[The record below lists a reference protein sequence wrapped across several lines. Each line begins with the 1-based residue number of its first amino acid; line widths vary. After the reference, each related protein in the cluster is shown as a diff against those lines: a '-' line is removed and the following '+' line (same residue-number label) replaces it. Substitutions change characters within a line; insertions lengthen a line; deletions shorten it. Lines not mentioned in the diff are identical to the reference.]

1 MLPQDTSVNN
11 KRIAKNTML
20 LYVRMMFI
28 MAVQLYTSRVVLNT
42 LGVVDYGIYNVVG
55 GIVTM
60 FAFLNGAMVTST
72 QRYIT
77 FELGKGNIQRL
88 KEVFTTCVQIHLI
101 ISLIIVILGETAGLW
116 FLYEKMVIPADRF
129 SAAMW
134 VYQLSI
140 LTMCV
145 QVMSV
150 PYNSDIVAHEQMD
163 VFAAISVIEVVLK
176 LAVVY
181 MLVIGDFD
189 KLILYA
195 VLIAAIQ
202 LLIRFFYTKYCNKH
216 YEESRLI
223 RAFDKQLVKEMGKFM
238 GWNIWGNLAA
248 TLFGTGINLLLNVF
262 FGPVVNAAR
271 AVAVQV
277 EMAIANFSSN
287 FLMAVN
293 PQITKLYAQDDLKDM
308 HKLIFCASKFTFFLM
323 LTLSLPVIMETEA
336 ILTVWL
342 KIVPDYTVIF
352 LRLLLCI
359 VTIDAVARPLM
370 TAAAATGD
378 VKLYQSLIGGIL
390 LSIVPIAYFV
400 LKLGGSPE
408 SVYIVHLVICI
419 IAFLTRLWVVKPM
432 IKLSIRQYLANVVLP
447 CLVVMV
453 ISVCLSALI
462 KYVMPTGVISTII
475 VCFLSVLFAM
485 IFTYFIGLTS
495 NERIFIKNKTVAALQ
510 RIRY

>member
-1 MLPQDTSVNN
+1 
-11 KRIAKNTML
+11 ML
-20 LYVRMMFI
+20 LYVRMLLI
-28 MAVQLYTSRVVLNT
+28 MVVQLFTSRVVLNT
-42 LGVVDYGIYNVVG
+42 LGVVDYGLYNVIG

-60 FAFLNGAMVTST
+60 FAFLNGAMITST

-77 FELGKGNIQRL
+77 FELGKGNMQRV

-101 ISLIIVILGETAGLW
+101 ISLIIIILGETIGLW
-116 FLYEKMVIPADRF
+116 FLYEKMIIPEERF
-129 SAAMW
+129 TAAMW

-150 PYNSDIVAHEQMD
+150 PYNSDIVAHEQMG

-195 VLIAAIQ
+195 VLIAATQ
-202 LLIRFFYTKYCNKH
+202 LLIRFFYTKYCNRH
-216 YEESRLI
+216 YEESLLI
-223 RAFDKQLVKEMGKFM
+223 RTFDKQLAKEMGKFM

-248 TLFGTGINLLLNVF
+248 TLFGTGLNLLLNVF

-271 AVAVQV
+271 AIAVQV
-277 EMAIANFSSN
+277 ETAIAQFSSN

-293 PQITKLYAQDDLKDM
+293 PQITKLYAQGNLQDM
-308 HKLIFCASKFTFFLM
+308 HKLLFQASKFTFILM
-323 LTLSLPVIMETEA
+323 LVISLPVVVETDM
-336 ILTVWL
+336 ILKVWL

-352 LRLLLCI
+352 LRLLLAI
-359 VTIDAVARPLM
+359 VIIDSVARPLM

-390 LSIVPIAYFV
+390 LSIVPIAYVV
-400 LKLGGSPE
+400 LKLGGSPV
-408 SVYIVHLVICI
+408 SVYVVHLVICI
-419 IAFLTRLWVVKPM
+419 IAFLTRLWVIKPM
-432 IKLSIRQYLANVVLP
+432 IKLSIRQYFSSVILRCALVLAVSLPLCLMVKRLLPVGILPTITVCAVCVL
-447 CLVVMV
+447 VA
-453 ISVCLSALI
+453 SASSYL
-462 KYVMPTGVISTII
+462 
-475 VCFLSVLFAM
+475 L
-485 IFTYFIGLTS
+485 GLTHG
-495 NERIFIKNKTVAALQ
+495 ERQFVHTKCMEIAHKFA
-510 RIRY
+510 RR